1 MRKAG
6 LSEYSPLRT
15 DKACSVKKLLNSLIK
30 YIKNQFY
37 TCLIVVNCDMCFHFA
52 VLGLL
57 V

>member
-1 MRKAG
+1 MTT
-6 LSEYSPLRT
+6 PLFAPT
-15 DKACSVKKLLNSLIK
+15 KHVKLKTELLNSLIK